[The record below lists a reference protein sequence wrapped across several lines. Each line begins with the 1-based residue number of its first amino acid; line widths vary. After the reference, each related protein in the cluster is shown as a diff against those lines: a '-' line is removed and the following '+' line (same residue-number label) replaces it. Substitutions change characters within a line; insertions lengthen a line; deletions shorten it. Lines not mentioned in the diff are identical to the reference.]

1 MHTRTRLAAAFVL
14 PMVLNAALAQQS
26 PAAAD
31 DSAQTAGDLS
41 TITVIGTRT
50 ERTLKEL
57 AATVSVI
64 SSEDLEHEI
73 TRDIADLIRYEPGV
87 SVSGTGSRFGLSGFT
102 IRGIGGN
109 RVLTMVD
116 GVRVPD
122 EFDFGPFLNARRD
135 FVDVDSIERVE
146 IARGPIS
153 SLYGSDAIGGV
164 VAFTTKAPRDYLD
177 GDTPYY
183 VGLKA
188 GYSGADDSTVGT
200 LTLALGGE
208 RLSAMLLY
216 TQRDGSETDNQG
228 RVGGTGL
235 ERELPEPQ
243 DLTSDNVVAKLAF
256 HPGAAHNFTLGIDYF
271 DNETSTQVLSDYGT
285 VTFGTTNDR
294 RDAVDTRTRTRV
306 SLHYD
311 YDGELAFAD
320 RVIAT
325 IYDQQSETEQRTD
338 EDRTTRTFAA
348 RTRQRESFFDQDIQ
362 GAYVQLSKGFDI
374 GQSEHLLTYGIDYY
388 ATDNVG
394 LRHGGTFDQ
403 DGNPVPERLP
413 LPTRDFPLTETNQ
426 LAFFIQD
433 EIRLFED
440 RLLITPGLRYDSFD
454 ADANADPI
462 YLNGNPGS
470 PPPEDYDDSELT
482 GRLGAVYWFSDNVSI
497 YAQYSEGFR
506 APPYDDV
513 NVGFS
518 NFTGGYKTIAN
529 PNLKSERSQGL
540 EIGLRTEGNAGS
552 ASFGV
557 FRTDYDDFIEDF
569 ATAPEFLPSGIDPA
583 DGFRTFQSINR
594 DKVQIEGAEFS
605 GRLNL
610 GAFSQALDGF
620 IVRTAIAYADGEDES
635 TGQPIDSIEPLTGVI
650 GLSYDSADDR
660 WGGELVWTLVDGKD
674 PSDIDENSGREP
686 TSGYG
691 LVDLLA
697 YARLTPNVS
706 VNLGLFN
713 LTDKTYIRWADTGG
727 ISEGEARARF
737 TQPGFNAGATLRVAF

>member
-1 MHTRTRLAAAFVL
+1 MNTRTRLAAAFVL

-26 PAAAD
+26 PSAEDESARAAD
-31 DSAQTAGDLS
+31 DLS

-64 SSEDLEHEI
+64 SSEDLEREI

-135 FVDVDSIERVE
+135 FVDIDSIERAE

-164 VAFTTKAPRDYLD
+164 VAFTTRAPRDYLD
-177 GDTPYY
+177 DDTPYY

-208 RLSAMLLY
+208 QLSAMLLY
-216 TQRDGSETDNQG
+216 TQRDGSETENQG
-228 RVGGTGL
+228 SVGGTGPA
-235 ERELPEPQ
+235 RELPDPQ

-256 HPGAAHNFTLGIDYF
+256 HPGDAHSFTLGVDYF
-271 DNETSTQVLSDYGT
+271 DNETSTRVLSDYDT
-285 VTFGTTNDR
+285 VTFGTTINR
-294 RDAVDTRTRTRV
+294 RDAIDTRTRTRV

-325 IYDQQSETEQRTD
+325 IYDQQSETEQHTD

-348 RTRQRESFFDQDIQ
+348 ETRQRNSFFDQDVQ
-362 GAYVQLSKGFDI
+362 GAYVQLSKGFEI
-374 GQSEHLLTYGIDYY
+374 GQSEHLLTYGVDYY
-388 ATDNVG
+388 ATDNAG
-394 LRHGGTFDQ
+394 LRDGGTFDQ
-403 DGNPVPERLP
+403 DGNPIQERLP
-413 LPTRDFPLTETNQ
+413 LPTRDFPLTETDQ
-426 LAFFIQD
+426 LAFVIQN

-440 RLLITPGLRYDSFD
+440 RLLIAPGLRYDSFD
-454 ADANADPI
+454 AKANADEV

-470 PPPEDYDDSELT
+470 PLPADYEDSELT
-482 GRLGAVYWFSDNVSI
+482 GRLGAVYWFSANVSA

-518 NFTGGYKTIAN
+518 NFAGGYKTISN
-529 PNLKSERSQGL
+529 PDLKSERSQGL
-540 EIGLRTEGNAGS
+540 EIGLRTQGAAGS

-557 FRTDYDDFIEDF
+557 FRTDYDDFIESF
-569 ATAPEFLPSGIDPA
+569 ALAPEFLPTGIDPA
-583 DGFRTFQSINR
+583 DDLRTFQSVNR

-610 GAFSQALDGF
+610 GAFNQALDGF
-620 IVRTAIAYADGEDES
+620 VVRTAIAYADGEDES
-635 TGQPIDSIEPLTGVI
+635 TGQPIDTIEPLTGVI

-674 PSDIDENSGREP
+674 PSDIDEDGPREP
-686 TSGYG
+686 TAGYG

-727 ISEGEARARF
+727 IGGDAWARF